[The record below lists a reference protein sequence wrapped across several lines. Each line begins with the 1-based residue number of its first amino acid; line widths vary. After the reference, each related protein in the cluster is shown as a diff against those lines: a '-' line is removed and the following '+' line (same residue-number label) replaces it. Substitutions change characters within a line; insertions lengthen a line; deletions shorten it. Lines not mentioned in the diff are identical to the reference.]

1 MRERVALLLIIAG
14 LVAFLIVFQN
24 FFNTFWAVIFLLAF
38 MVVYLFYSYIATKYQ
53 RRKIRKN
60 PPVINHD
67 YKPFV
72 SILIPAHNEAE
83 VIRETVLNIMSLDY
97 ENYEIILIDDRS
109 SDGTALIVQNL
120 CKEFEKIECL
130 VRHYDALPGKS
141 AVLNDAIKIAKGD
154 LFLVF
159 DADARVAP
167 DFLKIMLPLIE
178 PKDVGAVQARKN
190 IINYKQNFLTRC
202 QYNEFATDTGLQIS
216 RDATRGAV
224 ELRGNG
230 ELIKREVIEDVGGW
244 NNNTLVDDLDLS
256 TRMHIKGWDIRFCPQ
271 AVVWE
276 EGVIT
281 FTALIRQRRRWVEG
295 SIRRYL
301 EFSPDVL
308 FSKDMPLRVSLDLV
322 AYISQFLLPFW
333 VTVEVL
339 LQMFRFVK
347 GYDNTILSSA
357 LLVVCLFIFFTMTLM
372 YSLRKYSGYSLIRAF
387 CEAAVTAVYIVV
399 FWIPIVMFIILKIIF
414 RPRTMDWGKTQHG
427 VATVKCFE
435 GFNVQN
441 AVK

>member
-1 MRERVALLLIIAG
+1 LKERIALLLIIAG
-14 LVAFLIVFQN
+14 LVTFLVVFQN
-24 FFNTFWAVIFLLAF
+24 FFNTFWAIIFLLAF
-38 MVVYLFYSYIATKYQ
+38 MGTYLVYSYLATKYKA
-53 RRKIRKN
+53 RKNRKN
-60 PPVINHD
+60 PPVFNPD

-72 SILIPAHNEAE
+72 SILIPAHNEME
-83 VIRETVLNIMSLDY
+83 VIRETVLNIMEIDY
-97 ENYEIILIDDRS
+97 PNYEIILIDDRS
-109 SDGTALIVQNL
+109 TDNTANIMKDL
-120 CKEFEKIECL
+120 CKEFKKVQCM
-130 VRHYDALPGKS
+130 VRHLDAFPGKS
-141 AVLNDAIKIAKGD
+141 AVLNDAIKMAKGD

-159 DADARVAP
+159 DADARVSP
-167 DFLKIMLPLIE
+167 DFLCTLVPYIE

-190 IINYKQNFLTRC
+190 ILNYKQNFLTKC
-202 QYNEFATDTGLQIS
+202 QYNELVTDTYLQIS

-244 NNNTLVDDLDLS
+244 NNNTLTDDLDLS

-281 FTALIRQRRRWVEG
+281 FSALIRQRRRWVEG

-308 FSKDMPLRVSLDLV
+308 LSKDMPFRVSLDLV

-333 VTVEVL
+333 LITEVL
-339 LQMFRFVK
+339 LQVFRFVR
-347 GYDNTILSSA
+347 GDNNTILSSLI
-357 LLVVCLFIFFTMTLM
+357 LLVCLFLFFAGTLM
-372 YSLRKYSGYSLIRAF
+372 QSLRKYSHYSLIRSF
-387 CEAAVTAVYIVV
+387 FESIVTAAYIVI
-399 FWIPIVMFIILKIIF
+399 FWTPIVFFIILKIIF

-427 VATVKCFE
+427 VATVKCYE
-435 GFNVQN
+435 GN
-441 AVK
+441 